1 MKKIISM
8 LTVSALAFGSVFADV
23 SLEYTQKGYISTNE
37 GGSSKYLD
45 LNGYDEDGTGATKHT
60 DTDIAFEVSNDV
72 AGVHFEICPY
82 GTDAETRTNDS
93 TTYNYFDSYYG
104 WVKFLGGT
112 MELKS
117 GLFVQR
123 RVARMNQDAGNWNS
137 NDYERYKPGVMGGTY
152 AKDVTNLPTVNGTK
166 ALTSEL
172 TYTGKNLYVSGALI
186 TNTFKSGVSTN
197 ATSST
202 ESGFGVEAGLIL
214 DENTKLQAV
223 FKTTTE
229 DEIALGAFFTK
240 NGLTLKEKKLDLMTG
255 VSFGNQSLT
264 DDTEAAVD
272 LRARV
277 YLSEKLTLTTMN
289 NVSYYN
295 YTTTTAHNGDAATIN
310 VWDMAGIAYK
320 LSDALKLTATAEWEY
335 QDITDT
341 DAGTLDLIP
350 GVTYSFGEGADISS
364 GIIIRTTSWPHPT
377 SDSFSIPFIL
387 HVAL

>member
-37 GGSSKYLD
+37 DGSSKYLD
-45 LNGYDEDGTGATKHT
+45 LNGYDEDGTGKTKHT
-60 DTDIAFEVSNDV
+60 DTDITFEVSNDV
-72 AGVHFEICPY
+72 AGVHFEIAPY
-82 GTDAETRTNDS
+82 GTDEKTRTNDAS
-93 TTYNYFDSYYG
+93 ENYFDSYYG

-117 GLFVQR
+117 GQFVQR

-172 TYTGKNLYVSGALI
+172 TYTGKNVYVSGAFI
-186 TNTFKSGVSTN
+186 TNTFKTGSTAN
-197 ATSST
+197 STSST

-229 DEIALGAFFTK
+229 DIIALGAFFTK
-240 NGLTLKEKKLDLMTG
+240 NGLTLKEKNLDLMTG
-255 VSFGNQSLT
+255 VSFGNYSLI

-289 NVSYYN
+289 NVSYY
-295 YTTTTAHNGDAATIN
+295 TTTASNGDAATIN
-310 VWDMAGIAYK
+310 VWDMVGIAYK

-335 QDITDT
+335 QDVTMT